1 MKITK
6 PFYALVFAGA
16 CATSAYGQYTLT
28 FNIQEV
34 GIDVV
39 VSASGAVNLS
49 NWGSLGSSYSHSSGF
64 LNPSTGLAVVGA
76 GQLWY
81 YPEPS
86 LGSPNPIMGPGSL
99 SASTSFTG
107 DVVGVAVNISG
118 NSELYIKQNYVSGS
132 ALSGTATFANT
143 TLSSLGY
150 SPTSATYTYTIGS
163 GATQDTVIFNI
174 GSVTPVPE
182 ASGSVAGIGL
192 ALAGWYQL
200 RRRKAAVGKLS
211 AES

>member
-86 LGSPNPIMGPGSL
+86 LGSPNPIMGPGS
-99 SASTSFTG
+99 SRASTSFTG
-107 DVVGVAVNISG
+107 DVVGVTVNISG
-118 NSELYIKQNYVSGS
+118 DSELYIKQNYVSGS
-132 ALSGTATFANT
+132 ALSGTATYANT
-143 TLSSLGY
+143 TLSLLGFN
-150 SPTSATYTYTIGS
+150 PTSSSYTYTKG
-163 GATQDTVIFNI
+163 TDTIVFNI
-174 GSVTPVPE
+174 GSVPPPVPE

-200 RRRKAAVGKLS
+200 RRRKAAVGKFRV
-211 AES
+211 ES

>member
-1 MKITK
+1 MEISK
-6 PFYALVFAGA
+6 YLHALAIAGA

-34 GIDVV
+34 GSDVV

-49 NWGSLGSSYSHSSGF
+49 NWGSLGSSFSHSSGF

-99 SASTSFTG
+99 STSTSFTG

-132 ALSGTATFANT
+132 ALSGTATYANT
-143 TLSSLGY
+143 TLSLLGFN
-150 SPTSATYTYTIGS
+150 PTSTSYAYTKGTDTI
-163 GATQDTVIFNI
+163 VFNI
-174 GSVTPVPE
+174 GSVPTPVPE
-182 ASGSVAGIGL
+182 ASGSIAGVGL
-192 ALAGWYQL
+192 ALAGLYQL

-211 AES
+211 VEG